1 MALKQAKKQVGL
13 KASVADNI
21 GIPKFPTTTI
31 AAEISKPISEAIDVF
46 RKKAEVDA
54 SANWQFQFNQQSR
67 DHYLQLKD
75 KFKFDPDGMR
85 NAVDNYSKTV
95 IASTPN
101 VYKNIAQ
108 NILAQKNLANM
119 SYATTNY
126 NNREDQKALD
136 GWNLTK
142 DQTMVDAGS
151 HLETINMNPN
161 LTGLDINSFIG
172 NDLLKTLNHNYGGA
186 ESTIVETNRY
196 SGSQLK
202 KDLDNDIIDLETLRV
217 FSIIKKLGDVD
228 GNKYFLN
235 YAAGKDNLPITP
247 DNVDNPIFQKYAKDI
262 TDPFKRSKIITKVKS
277 LYDDYNSKNINQL
290 KNAKIKYN
298 LDGQQASGGILDVHK
313 FANGA
318 NGNATNYVTNS
329 MPGIDKDFDRA
340 VEIVNK
346 NINVQELVSKAA
358 NYEVIDKF
366 EDNEQM
372 ELFKTALLRRYGI
385 DDKNITDIDNPD
397 LATVMELY
405 KNQNIEPTA
414 VLKKINKDYNVNFKT
429 PGMIEDFKENLSLF
443 NYIKSQDMFPYVTV
457 ENEHIY
463 NAANKMGLSAMESNE
478 IVAEKLN
485 QIVGNKGN
493 LEENYKKVSDNIDNN
508 LDVAINNM
516 KWTIEMQDIN
526 TDTWWLKKIFNK
538 KVNKFSHMFIPESTS
553 AWYKGLDM
561 TPQVQQVWLNNIKTQ
576 LAYINGNSDIDI
588 TTDEGKQ
595 QFYKASI
602 QALHSMNK
610 QGYSATRLNGTG
622 KVSMIKHGF
631 EKEIG
636 FTGQGFDSALMAQ
649 ANYLKENLSKEE
661 QIERFGFD
669 PVGPSGKEQTPVNIT
684 DVMKRVIDENYKNLI
699 IEPTGTFTGEGKDRK
714 PNYHAK
720 ILYDD
725 KLISLTQGDN
735 FFDPTGLRSNMLI
748 EKDLIEPVS
757 APETRNEIMQEIATK
772 KFDLFM
778 KKGLGRFIDGDS
790 GTEKWLQK
798 FFYGTT
804 KTMIEA
810 SDYRFYPDFPLINDV
825 PKEVKPFGFIFKALG
840 KDIDVES
847 YYNEAAE
854 INNEVNEIISMDA
867 QINKNRNFTDKQK
880 LLESR
885 FPPHKTSATEAALQK
900 TYMQHVYNS
909 YQDKSLPL
917 TFRTNN
923 YMAVMKTDQ
932 TWDGEMTD
940 ITTGNQAAIFAS
952 PVDSIRA
959 AMRVMINNS
968 TLIKNETTKRYGNNP
983 TAEQILKVY
992 AVDSEPYLNALE
1004 DKTNFTRD
1012 TAINFYDGNQMYQLI
1027 KFMIEHEMGSEAFNE
1042 YYPPQNQTLLDK
1054 MIFEGYTRGI
1064 NSYGGKLGK
1073 LN

>member
-1 MALKQAKKQVGL
+1 MALKQAKKQVNL

-21 GIPKFPTTTI
+21 GIPKFPDTNI
-31 AAEISKPISEAIDVF
+31 AAQIAKPISEAIDVF
-46 RKKAEVDA
+46 RKKAEADA
-54 SANWQFQFNQQSR
+54 SASWQFNFNQQSR

-85 NAVDNYSKTV
+85 NAIDNYSKTTL
-95 IASTPN
+95 ASTPGVFKN
-101 VYKNIAQ
+101 VAQ

-119 SYATTNY
+119 SYATTNF
-126 NNREDQKALD
+126 NAREDQKALD

-151 HLETINMNPN
+151 HLETINMNPD
-161 LTGLDINSFIG
+161 LSVLDINSFIG
-172 NDLLKTLNHNYGGA
+172 NDLQKTMNHNYGGA
-186 ESTIVETNRY
+186 ESVLVNTNRY

-202 KDLDNDIIDLETLRV
+202 KDLDNDIIDLEALRV
-217 FSIIKKLGDVD
+217 FNIIKKSGDVE

-235 YAAGKDNLPITP
+235 YAAGQDSFPVTP

-262 TDPFKRSKIITKVKS
+262 TDPFKRSQIITKVKS
-277 LYDDYNSKNINQL
+277 LYDDYNSKNINGL
-290 KNAKIKYN
+290 KSAKTKYN
-298 LDGQQASGGILDVHK
+298 LDRLQDSGSILDVNN

-318 NGNATNYVTNS
+318 NGNATNFVINS
-329 MPGIDKDFDRA
+329 MTGISDTDFPRA

-346 NINVQELVSKAA
+346 NINVQKLVSKALD
-358 NYEVIDKF
+358 YEVIDNF

-385 DDKNITDIDNPD
+385 NDKNITDIENED

-405 KNQNIEPTA
+405 KNQNMEPTA
-414 VLKKINKDYNVNFKT
+414 VLKKINKSYNVNFKT
-429 PGMIEDFKENLSLF
+429 PGMVEDFFENYALRNF
-443 NYIKSQDMFPYVTV
+443 IKSQDMFPYLTI

-463 NAANKMGLSAMESNE
+463 NAADKMGLSAMESPE
-478 IVAEKLN
+478 VISEKLN
-485 QIVGNKGN
+485 QIVSNQGT
-493 LEENYKKVSDNIDNN
+493 LEENYKKVSDSIDNN

-538 KVNKFSHMFIPESTS
+538 KQNKFSHMFIPESTS
-553 AWYKGLDM
+553 GWYKGLNM
-561 TPQVQQVWLNNIKTQ
+561 TPQVQQVWLDNIKTQ
-576 LAYINGNSDIDI
+576 LAYINGNSDIDLK
-588 TTDEGKQ
+588 TDEGKT

-622 KVSMIKHGF
+622 KISMIKHGF

-649 ANYLKENLSKEE
+649 ANYLKENLSPEE
-661 QIERFGFD
+661 QIERFGFN
-669 PVGPSGKEQTPVNIT
+669 PVGPSGKEQEPINIS

-720 ILYDD
+720 VLYDD

-735 FFDPTGLRSNMLI
+735 YFDPTGLRSNMFV
-748 EKDLIEPVS
+748 EDLPDSRSQV
-757 APETRNEIMQEIATK
+757 MQEIATK

-778 KKGLGRFIDGDS
+778 EKGLGRFIDGDS

-825 PKEVKPFGFIFKALG
+825 PAEVKPFGFIFKALG

-854 INNEVNEIISMDA
+854 INNEVNEIVSMDA
-867 QINKNRNFTDKQK
+867 QIQGNRNFNDKQK
-880 LLESR
+880 LIESR
-885 FPPHKTSATEAALQK
+885 FPPHKASFTEENLQK
-900 TYMQHVYNS
+900 SYMQHVYNN
-909 YQDKSLPL
+909 YQNKDLPL

-932 TWDGEMTD
+932 TWDGEMTN
-940 ITTGNQAAIFAS
+940 IKTGNQAAIFAS

-959 AMRVMINNS
+959 GVKVMINNS
-968 TLIKNETTKRYGNNP
+968 TLINNKTTKRYGNNP
-983 TAEQILKVY
+983 TIEEILTVY
-992 AVDSEPYLNALE
+992 AENSEPYLNALE
-1004 DKTNFTRD
+1004 EKTNFTRD
-1012 TAINFYDGNQMYQLI
+1012 TAINFFDGNQLNQLI
-1027 KFMIEHEMGSEAFNE
+1027 KFMIEHEMGSEAFYN
-1042 YYPPQNQTLLDK
+1042 YYPPENQLLLDK

>member
-1 MALKQAKKQVGL
+1 MALKQGKKQVGL

-21 GIPKFPTTTI
+21 GIPKFPDTNI
-31 AAEISKPISEAIDVF
+31 AAQIAKPISEAIDVF
-46 RKKAEVDA
+46 RKKAEADA
-54 SANWQFQFNQQSR
+54 SASWQFNFNQQSR

-85 NAVDNYSKTV
+85 NAIDNYSKTTL
-95 IASTPN
+95 ASTPGVFKN
-101 VYKNIAQ
+101 VAQ

-119 SYATTNY
+119 SYATTNF
-126 NNREDQKALD
+126 NAREDQKALD

-151 HLETINMNPN
+151 HLETINMNPD
-161 LTGLDINSFIG
+161 LSVLDINSFIG
-172 NDLLKTLNHNYGGA
+172 NDLQKTMNHNYGGA
-186 ESTIVETNRY
+186 ESVLVNTNRY

-202 KDLDNDIIDLETLRV
+202 KDLDNDIIDLEALRV
-217 FSIIKKLGDVD
+217 FSIIKKSGDVE

-235 YAAGKDNLPITP
+235 YAMGKDNFPVTP
-247 DNVDNPIFQKYAKDI
+247 DNVDNPIFQKYANDI
-262 TDPFKRSKIITKVKS
+262 TDPFKRSQIITKVKS
-277 LYDDYNSKNINQL
+277 LYDDYNSKNINGL
-290 KNAKIKYN
+290 KSAKTKYN
-298 LDGQQASGGILDVHK
+298 LDRSQDSGSILDVNN

-318 NGNATNYVTNS
+318 NGNATNFVINN
-329 MPGIDKDFDRA
+329 MPGISDTDFPRA
-340 VEIVNK
+340 VEIVSK
-346 NINVQELVSKAA
+346 NIKVQSLVNKALE
-358 NYEVIDKF
+358 YEVIDNF

-385 DDKNITDIDNPD
+385 NDKNITDIDNPD

-414 VLKKINKDYNVNFKT
+414 VLKKINKSYNVNFKT
-429 PGMIEDFKENLSLF
+429 PGMKEDFFENYALRNF
-443 NYIKSQDMFPYVTV
+443 IKSQDMFPYLTI

-463 NAANKMGLSAMESNE
+463 NAADKMGLSAMESDE
-478 IVAEKLN
+478 VVTEKLN
-485 QIVGNKGN
+485 QIVANQGT
-493 LEENYKKVSDNIDNN
+493 LEENYNKVSANIDNN

-538 KVNKFSHMFIPESTS
+538 KQNKFSHMFIPESTS
-553 AWYKGLDM
+553 AWYKGLNM
-561 TPQVQQVWLNNIKTQ
+561 TPQVQQVWLDNIKTQ
-576 LAYINGNSDIDI
+576 LAYINGNSDIDLK
-588 TTDEGKQ
+588 TDEGKT

-622 KVSMIKHGF
+622 KISMIKHGF

-649 ANYLKENLSKEE
+649 ANYLKENLSPEE
-661 QIERFGFD
+661 QIERFGFN
-669 PVGPSGKEQTPVNIT
+669 PVGPSGKEQEPINIS

-699 IEPTGTFTGEGKDRK
+699 IEPTGTFNKEGK

-720 ILYDD
+720 VIYDD

-735 FFDPTGLRSNMLI
+735 YFDPTGLRSNMLV
-748 EKDLIEPVS
+748 EDLPDSRSQVI
-757 APETRNEIMQEIATK
+757 QEIATK
-772 KFDLFM
+772 RFDLFM
-778 KKGLGRFIDGDS
+778 EKGLGRFIDGDS

-798 FFYGTT
+798 FFYAISKT
-804 KTMIEA
+804 KVEA
-810 SDYRFYPDFPLINDV
+810 SDYRFYPDFPLIDDV
-825 PKEVKPFGFIFKALG
+825 PAEVKPFGFIFKALG
-840 KDIDVES
+840 QDIDVES

-854 INNEVNEIISMDA
+854 INNEVNEIISYDT
-867 QINKNRNFTDKQK
+867 QIQGNRNFNDKQK
-880 LLESR
+880 LIESR
-885 FPPHKTSATEAALQK
+885 FPPHKASFTEENLQK
-900 TYMQHVYNS
+900 SYMQHVYNN
-909 YQDKSLPL
+909 YQNKDLPL

-932 TWDGEMTD
+932 TWDGEMTN
-940 ITTGNQAAIFAS
+940 IKTGNQAAIFAS

-959 AMRVMINNS
+959 GVKVMINNS
-968 TLIKNETTKRYGNNP
+968 TLINNKTTKRYGNNP
-983 TAEQILKVY
+983 TIEEILTVY
-992 AVDSEPYLNALE
+992 AEKSEPYLNALE
-1004 DKTNFTRD
+1004 EKTNFTRD
-1012 TAINFYDGNQMYQLI
+1012 TAINFFDGNQMNQLI
-1027 KFMIEHEMGSEAFNE
+1027 KFMIEHEMGSEAFYN
-1042 YYPPQNQTLLDK
+1042 YYPPENQLLLDK

>member
-31 AAEISKPISEAIDVF
+31 AAQISKPISEAIDVF

-95 IASTPN
+95 IGSTPS

-126 NNREDQKALD
+126 NAREDQKALD

-142 DQTMVDAGS
+142 DQTMIDAGS
-151 HLETINMNPN
+151 HLETISMNPE
-161 LTGLDINSFIG
+161 LTSLDVNNFIG
-172 NDLLKTLNHNYGGA
+172 DDLLKTLNHNYGGA
-186 ESTIVETNRY
+186 ETTIVETNRY

-217 FSIIKKLGDVD
+217 FNIIKKLGDVD
-228 GNKYFLN
+228 GNKYFLD
-235 YAAGKDNLPITP
+235 YAAGKDNLPVTP
-247 DNVDNPIFQKYAKDI
+247 LGFSADNPIYQKYAKDI

-277 LYDDYNSKNINQL
+277 LYDDYNSKNINGL

-298 LDGQQASGGILDVHK
+298 LDGQQASGGILDVNN

-318 NGNATNYVTNS
+318 NGNATNYVTNN

-346 NINVQELVSKAA
+346 NINVQELVNKALD
-358 NYEVIDKF
+358 YEIIDNF
-366 EDNEQM
+366 ENNEEM

-385 DDKNITDIDNPD
+385 DDKNITDINNPD
-397 LATVMELY
+397 LATVMEIY
-405 KNQNIEPTA
+405 KNQNLEPTA
-414 VLKKINKDYNVNFKT
+414 VLKKINKSYNVNFST
-429 PGMIEDFKENLSLF
+429 PGMKEDFFENYALRNF
-443 NYIKSQDMFPYVTV
+443 IKSQDMFPYLTI

-463 NAANKMGLSAMESNE
+463 NAADKMGLSAMESPE
-478 IVAEKLN
+478 VIAEKLN
-485 QIVGNKGN
+485 KIVANQGS
-493 LEENYKKVSDNIDNN
+493 LEENYNKVSSNIDNN

-538 KVNKFSHMFIPESTS
+538 KQNKFSHMFIPESTS

-561 TPQVQQVWLNNIKTQ
+561 TPKVQKDWLDNIKTQ

-588 TTDEGKQ
+588 TTDEGKE

-649 ANYLKENLSKEE
+649 ANYLKENLSIEE

-669 PVGPSGKEQTPVNIT
+669 PVGPSGKEQKPINIS

-699 IEPTGTFTGEGKDRK
+699 IEPTGTFNKEGK

-720 ILYDD
+720 VIYDD

-735 FFDPTGLRSNMLI
+735 YFDPTGLRSNMFG
-748 EKDLIEPVS
+748 KDLPDSRSQI
-757 APETRNEIMQEIATK
+757 IQEIATK
-772 KFDLFM
+772 RFDLFM
-778 KKGLGRFIDGDS
+778 EKGLGRFIDGDS

-798 FFYGTT
+798 FFYAISKT
-804 KTMIEA
+804 KVEA
-810 SDYRFYPDFPLINDV
+810 SDYRFYPDFPLIDDI
-825 PKEVKPFGFIFKALG
+825 PAEVKPFGFIFKALG
-840 KDIDVES
+840 QDIDVEK

-854 INNEVNEIISMDA
+854 INNEINKIVSYDE

-900 TYMQHVYNS
+900 TFMQHAYNN
-909 YQDKSLPL
+909 YKDTTLPL

-932 TWDGEMTD
+932 TWDGEIKD
-940 ITTGNQAAIFAS
+940 ITTDNQAAIFAS

-1012 TAINFYDGNQMYQLI
+1012 TAINFFDGNQMYQLI
-1027 KFMIEHEMGSEAFNE
+1027 KFMIEHEMGSEAFNK

>member
-1 MALKQAKKQVGL
+1 MALKQAKKQVNL
-13 KASVADNI
+13 KSSVADNI
-21 GIPKFPTTTI
+21 GIPKFPSTTI
-31 AAEISKPISEAIDVF
+31 AAQISKPISEAVDVF
-46 RKKAEVDA
+46 RKKAEADA
-54 SANWQFQFNQQSR
+54 SATWQFNFNQQSR

-85 NAVDNYSKTV
+85 NAIDNYSKTTL
-95 IASTPN
+95 ANTPGVFKN
-101 VYKNIAQ
+101 VAQ
-108 NILAQKNLANM
+108 NVLAQKNLANM
-119 SYATTNY
+119 SYATTNF
-126 NNREDQKALD
+126 NAREDQKALD

-151 HLETINMNPN
+151 HLETINMNPD
-161 LTGLDINSFIG
+161 LSVLDINSFIG
-172 NDLLKTLNHNYGGA
+172 NDLQKTMNHNYGGA
-186 ESTIVETNRY
+186 ETTLVNTNRY
-196 SGSQLK
+196 SGSNLK
-202 KDLDNDIIDLETLRV
+202 KDLDNDIIDLEALRV
-217 FSIIKKLGDVD
+217 FSIIKKSGDVE

-235 YAAGKDNLPITP
+235 YAMGKDNFPVTP
-247 DNVDNPIFQKYAKDI
+247 DNVDNPIFQKYANDI
-262 TDPFKRSKIITKVKS
+262 TDPFKRSQIITKVKS
-277 LYDDYNSKNINQL
+277 LYDDYNSKNINGL
-290 KNAKIKYN
+290 KSAKTKYN
-298 LDGQQASGGILDVHK
+298 LDRSQDSGSILDVNN

-318 NGNATNYVTNS
+318 NGNATNFVINA
-329 MPGIDKDFDRA
+329 MPGISDTDFPRA
-340 VEIVNK
+340 VEIVSK
-346 NINVQELVSKAA
+346 NIKVQSLVSKALE
-358 NYEVIDKF
+358 YEVIDNF

-372 ELFKTALLRRYGI
+372 ELFKTALFRRYGI
-385 DDKNITDIDNPD
+385 NDENITDIENED
-397 LATVMELY
+397 LGTAMEIL
-405 KNQNIEPTA
+405 KNQNMEPTA

-429 PGMIEDFKENLSLF
+429 PGMIQDFKENLSLF
-443 NYIKSQDMFPYVTV
+443 NYIKSKDMFPYITI

-463 NAANKMGLSAMESNE
+463 NAANKMGLMAKESDE
-478 IVAEKLN
+478 VIAEKLN
-485 QIVGNKGN
+485 NLMTNKGS
-493 LEENYKKVSDNIDNN
+493 LKENYEKISSSIDNN
-508 LDVAINNM
+508 LDVAVNNM

-538 KVNKFSHMFIPESTS
+538 KQNKFSHMFIPESTS

-561 TPQVQQVWLNNIKTQ
+561 TPNVQQVWLDNIKTE
-576 LAYINGNSDIDI
+576 LAYINGSSDIDLK
-588 TTDEGKQ
+588 TDEGKE

-649 ANYLKENLSKEE
+649 ANYLKENLSPEE

-669 PVGPSGKEQTPVNIT
+669 PVGPSGKEQAPINIS

-699 IEPTGTFTGEGKDRK
+699 IEPTGTFNEKGK

-720 ILYDD
+720 VLYDD

-735 FFDPTGLRSNMLI
+735 YFDPTGLRSNMFV
-748 EKDLIEPVS
+748 EDLPDSRSQV
-757 APETRNEIMQEIATK
+757 MQEIATK

-778 KKGLGRFIDGDS
+778 EKGLGRFIDGDS

-810 SDYRFYPDFPLINDV
+810 SDYRFYPDYPLIDDV
-825 PKEVKPFGFIFKALG
+825 PAEVKPFGFIFKALG

-854 INNEVNEIISMDA
+854 INNEVNEIVSMDA
-867 QINKNRNFTDKQK
+867 QIQGNRNFNNKEKIID
-880 LLESR
+880 SR
-885 FPPHKTSATEAALQK
+885 FPPHKASFTEENVQK
-900 TYMQHVYNS
+900 SYMQHVYNN
-909 YQDKSLPL
+909 YQNKDLPL

-932 TWDGEMTD
+932 TWDGEMTN

-959 AMRVMINNS
+959 GIRVMINNS
-968 TLIKNETTKRYGNNP
+968 TLINNKTTKRYGNNP
-983 TAEQILKVY
+983 TVEEILTVY
-992 AVDSEPYLNALE
+992 AENSTNYLNALE
-1004 DKTNFTRD
+1004 EKTNFTRD
-1012 TAINFYDGNQMYQLI
+1012 TAINFFDGNQMNQLV
-1027 KFMIEHEMGSEAFNE
+1027 KFMIEHEMGSEAFYN
-1042 YYPPQNQTLLDK
+1042 YYPPQNQLLLDK

>member
-21 GIPKFPTTTI
+21 GIPKFPDTNI
-31 AAEISKPISEAIDVF
+31 AAQIAKPISEAIDVF
-46 RKKAEVDA
+46 RKKAEADA
-54 SANWQFQFNQQSR
+54 SASWQFNFNQQSR

-85 NAVDNYSKTV
+85 NAIDNYSKTTL
-95 IASTPN
+95 ASTPGVFKN
-101 VYKNIAQ
+101 VAQ

-119 SYATTNY
+119 SYATTNF
-126 NNREDQKALD
+126 NAREDQKALD

-151 HLETINMNPN
+151 HLETINMNPD
-161 LTGLDINSFIG
+161 LSVLDINSFIG
-172 NDLLKTLNHNYGGA
+172 NDLQKTMNHNYGGA
-186 ESTIVETNRY
+186 ETTLVNTNRY
-196 SGSQLK
+196 SGSNLK
-202 KDLDNDIIDLETLRV
+202 KDLDNDIIDLEALRV
-217 FSIIKKLGDVD
+217 FSIIKKSGDVE

-235 YAAGKDNLPITP
+235 YAMGKDNFPVTP
-247 DNVDNPIFQKYAKDI
+247 DNVDNPIFQKYANDI
-262 TDPFKRSKIITKVKS
+262 TDPFKRSQIITKVKS
-277 LYDDYNSKNINQL
+277 LYDDYNSKNINGL
-290 KNAKIKYN
+290 KSAKTKYN
-298 LDGQQASGGILDVHK
+298 LDRSQDSGSILDVNN

-318 NGNATNYVTNS
+318 NGNATNFVINN
-329 MPGIDKDFDRA
+329 MPGISDTDFPRA
-340 VEIVNK
+340 VEIVSK
-346 NINVQELVSKAA
+346 NIKVQSLVNKALE
-358 NYEVIDKF
+358 YEVIDNF

-385 DDKNITDIDNPD
+385 NDKNITDIDNPD

-414 VLKKINKDYNVNFKT
+414 VLKKINKSYNVNFKT
-429 PGMIEDFKENLSLF
+429 PGMKEDFFENYALRNF
-443 NYIKSQDMFPYVTV
+443 IKSQDMFPYLTI

-463 NAANKMGLSAMESNE
+463 NAADKMGLSAMESDE
-478 IVAEKLN
+478 VVTEKLN
-485 QIVGNKGN
+485 QIVANQGT
-493 LEENYKKVSDNIDNN
+493 LEENYNKVSSNIDNN
-508 LDVAINNM
+508 LNVAINNM

-538 KVNKFSHMFIPESTS
+538 KQNKFSHMFIPESTS
-553 AWYKGLDM
+553 AWYKGLNM
-561 TPQVQQVWLNNIKTQ
+561 TPQVQQVWLDNIKTQ
-576 LAYINGNSDIDI
+576 LAYINGNSDIDLK
-588 TTDEGKQ
+588 TDEGKT

-622 KVSMIKHGF
+622 KISMIKHGF

-649 ANYLKENLSKEE
+649 ANYLKENLSPEE
-661 QIERFGFD
+661 QIERFGFN
-669 PVGPSGKEQTPVNIT
+669 PVGPSGKEQEPINIS

-699 IEPTGTFTGEGKDRK
+699 IEPTGTFNKEGK

-720 ILYDD
+720 VIYDD

-735 FFDPTGLRSNMLI
+735 YFDPTGLRSNMLV
-748 EKDLIEPVS
+748 EDLPDSRSQVI
-757 APETRNEIMQEIATK
+757 QEIATK
-772 KFDLFM
+772 RFDLFM
-778 KKGLGRFIDGDS
+778 EKGLGRFIDGDS

-798 FFYGTT
+798 FFYAISKT
-804 KTMIEA
+804 KVEA
-810 SDYRFYPDFPLINDV
+810 SDYRFYPDFPLIDDV
-825 PKEVKPFGFIFKALG
+825 PAEVKPFGFIFKALG
-840 KDIDVES
+840 QDIDVES

-854 INNEVNEIISMDA
+854 INNEVNEIISYDT
-867 QINKNRNFTDKQK
+867 QIQGNRNFNDKQK
-880 LLESR
+880 LIESR
-885 FPPHKTSATEAALQK
+885 FPPHKASFTEENLQK
-900 TYMQHVYNS
+900 SYMQHVYNN
-909 YQDKSLPL
+909 YQNKDLPL

-932 TWDGEMTD
+932 TWDGEMTN
-940 ITTGNQAAIFAS
+940 IKTGNQAAIFAS

-959 AMRVMINNS
+959 GVKVMINNS
-968 TLIKNETTKRYGNNP
+968 TLINNKTTKRYGNNP
-983 TAEQILKVY
+983 TAEEILTVY
-992 AVDSEPYLNALE
+992 AENSEPYLNALE
-1004 DKTNFTRD
+1004 EKTNFTRD
-1012 TAINFYDGNQMYQLI
+1012 TAINFFDGNQMNQLI
-1027 KFMIEHEMGSEAFNE
+1027 KFMIEHEMGSEAFYN
-1042 YYPPQNQTLLDK
+1042 YYPPENQLLLDK

>member
-31 AAEISKPISEAIDVF
+31 AAQISKPISEAIDVF
-46 RKKAEVDA
+46 RKKAEADA
-54 SANWQFQFNQQSR
+54 SATWQFNFNQQSR

-85 NAVDNYSKTV
+85 NAVDNYSKTT
-95 IASTPN
+95 IANTPGVFKN
-101 VYKNIAQ
+101 VAQ

-126 NNREDQKALD
+126 NAREDQKALD

-142 DQTMVDAGS
+142 DQTMIDAGS
-151 HLETINMNPN
+151 HLETISMSPD
-161 LTGLDINSFIG
+161 LTALDVNSFIG
-172 NDLLKTLNHNYGGA
+172 NDLQKTLNHNYGGA
-186 ESTIVETNRY
+186 ENALVATNRY

-217 FSIIKKLGDVD
+217 FNIIKKLGDVD
-228 GNKYFLN
+228 GNKYFLD
-235 YAAGKDNLPITP
+235 YAAGKDSLPVTP

-262 TDPFKRSKIITKVKS
+262 TDPFKRSQIITKVKS
-277 LYDDYNSKNINQL
+277 LYDDYNSKNINEL

-366 EDNEQM
+366 ENNEQM

-385 DDKNITDIDNPD
+385 DDKNITDIDNPN

-405 KNQNIEPTA
+405 KNQNMEPTA

-493 LEENYKKVSDNIDNN
+493 LEENYKKVSDNINNN
-508 LDVAINNM
+508 LNVAINNM

-538 KVNKFSHMFIPESTS
+538 KVNKFSHMFTPESTS

-610 QGYSATRLNGTG
+610 QGYSDTRLNGTG

-636 FTGQGFDSALMAQ
+636 CTCQGFYYALMAQ
-649 ANYLKENLSKEE
+649 ANYLKENVSKEE

-669 PVGPSGKEQTPVNIT
+669 PVGPSRKEQEPVNIT
-684 DVMKRVIDENYKNLI
+684 DVMKRLIDENYKNLI

-725 KLISLTQGDN
+725 KLIS
-735 FFDPTGLRSNMLI
+735 
-748 EKDLIEPVS
+748 
-757 APETRNEIMQEIATK
+757 
-772 KFDLFM
+772 
-778 KKGLGRFIDGDS
+778 
-790 GTEKWLQK
+790 
-798 FFYGTT
+798 
-804 KTMIEA
+804 
-810 SDYRFYPDFPLINDV
+810 
-825 PKEVKPFGFIFKALG
+825 
-840 KDIDVES
+840 
-847 YYNEAAE
+847 
-854 INNEVNEIISMDA
+854 
-867 QINKNRNFTDKQK
+867 
-880 LLESR
+880 
-885 FPPHKTSATEAALQK
+885 
-900 TYMQHVYNS
+900 
-909 YQDKSLPL
+909 
-917 TFRTNN
+917 
-923 YMAVMKTDQ
+923 
-932 TWDGEMTD
+932 
-940 ITTGNQAAIFAS
+940 
-952 PVDSIRA
+952 
-959 AMRVMINNS
+959 
-968 TLIKNETTKRYGNNP
+968 
-983 TAEQILKVY
+983 
-992 AVDSEPYLNALE
+992 
-1004 DKTNFTRD
+1004 
-1012 TAINFYDGNQMYQLI
+1012 
-1027 KFMIEHEMGSEAFNE
+1027 
-1042 YYPPQNQTLLDK
+1042 
-1054 MIFEGYTRGI
+1054 
-1064 NSYGGKLGK
+1064 
-1073 LN
+1073 

>member
-1 MALKQAKKQVGL
+1 MALKQAKKQVNL
-13 KASVADNI
+13 KSSVADNI

-31 AAEISKPISEAIDVF
+31 AAQISKPISEAIDVF
-46 RKKAEVDA
+46 RKKAEADA
-54 SANWQFQFNQQSR
+54 SATWQFNFNQQSR

-85 NAVDNYSKTV
+85 NAIDNYSKTTL
-95 IASTPN
+95 ANTPGVFKN
-101 VYKNIAQ
+101 VAQ
-108 NILAQKNLANM
+108 NVLAQKNLANM
-119 SYATTNY
+119 SYATTNF
-126 NNREDQKALD
+126 NAREDQKALD

-142 DQTMVDAGS
+142 NQTMVDAGS
-151 HLETINMNPN
+151 HLETINMNPD
-161 LTGLDINSFIG
+161 LSVLDINSFIG
-172 NDLLKTLNHNYGGA
+172 NDLQKIMNHNYGGA
-186 ESTIVETNRY
+186 ETTLVNTNRY
-196 SGSQLK
+196 SGSNLK
-202 KDLDNDIIDLETLRV
+202 KDLDNDIIDLEALRV
-217 FSIIKKLGDVD
+217 FSIIKKSGDVE

-235 YAAGKDNLPITP
+235 YAMGKDNFPVTP

-262 TDPFKRSKIITKVKS
+262 TDPFKRSQIITKVKS
-277 LYDDYNSKNINQL
+277 LYDDYNSKNINGL
-290 KNAKIKYN
+290 KSAKTKYN
-298 LDGQQASGGILDVHK
+298 IDRLQDAGSILDVNI

-318 NGNATNYVTNS
+318 NGNATNYVINN
-329 MPGIDKDFDRA
+329 MPGISDTDFPRA

-346 NINVQELVSKAA
+346 NINVQKLVSKALD
-358 NYEVIDKF
+358 YEVIDNF
-366 EDNEQM
+366 ENNEQM

-385 DDKNITDIDNPD
+385 NDKNITDIENED

-414 VLKKINKDYNVNFKT
+414 VLKKINKSYNVNFKT
-429 PGMIEDFKENLSLF
+429 PGMKEDFFENYALRNF
-443 NYIKSQDMFPYVTV
+443 IKSQDMFPYLTI

-463 NAANKMGLSAMESNE
+463 NAADKMGLSAMESPE
-478 IVAEKLN
+478 VIAEKLN
-485 QIVGNKGN
+485 QIVSNQGT
-493 LEENYKKVSDNIDNN
+493 LEENYNKVSSNIDNN
-508 LDVAINNM
+508 LDVAVNNM

-538 KVNKFSHMFIPESTS
+538 KQNKFSHMFTPESTS

-588 TTDEGKQ
+588 TTDEGKE

-669 PVGPSGKEQTPVNIT
+669 PVGPSGKEQEPVNIT
-684 DVMKRVIDENYKNLI
+684 DVMKRLIDENYKNLI
-699 IEPTGTFTGEGKDRK
+699 IEPTGTFNKEGK

-720 ILYDD
+720 VIYDD

-735 FFDPTGLRSNMLI
+735 YFDPTGLRSNMLV
-748 EKDLIEPVS
+748 EDLPDSRSQVI
-757 APETRNEIMQEIATK
+757 QEIATK
-772 KFDLFM
+772 RFDLFM
-778 KKGLGRFIDGDS
+778 EKGLGRFIDGDS

-798 FFYGTT
+798 FFYGISKT
-804 KTMIEA
+804 KVEA
-810 SDYRFYPDFPLINDV
+810 SDYRFYPDFPLIDDV
-825 PKEVKPFGFIFKALG
+825 PAEVKPFGFIFKALG
-840 KDIDVES
+840 QDIDVES
-847 YYNEAAE
+847 YYNEAVE
-854 INNEVNEIISMDA
+854 INNEVNEIVSYDT
-867 QINKNRNFTDKQK
+867 QIQGNRNFNNKQK
-880 LLESR
+880 LIESR
-885 FPPHKTSATEAALQK
+885 FPPHKASFTEENVQK
-900 TYMQHVYNS
+900 SYMQHVYNN
-909 YQDKSLPL
+909 YQDTSLPL

-932 TWDGEMTD
+932 TWDGEMKD

-959 AMRVMINNS
+959 GIRVMINNS
-968 TLIKNETTKRYGNNP
+968 TLINNKTTKRYGNNP
-983 TAEQILKVY
+983 TAGEILKVY
-992 AVDSEPYLNALE
+992 ALDSEPYLNALE

-1012 TAINFYDGNQMYQLI
+1012 TAINFFDGNQMNQLI
-1027 KFMIEHEMGSEAFNE
+1027 KFMIEHEMGSEAFYK
-1042 YYPPQNQTLLDK
+1042 YYPPTNQLLLDK

>member
-1 MALKQAKKQVGL
+1 MALKQAKKQVNL
-13 KASVADNI
+13 KSSVADNI
-21 GIPKFPTTTI
+21 GIPKFPSTTI
-31 AAEISKPISEAIDVF
+31 AAQISKPISEAVDVF
-46 RKKAEVDA
+46 RKKAEADA
-54 SANWQFQFNQQSR
+54 SATWQFNFNQQSR

-85 NAVDNYSKTV
+85 NAIDNYSKTTL
-95 IASTPN
+95 ANTPGVFKN
-101 VYKNIAQ
+101 VAQ
-108 NILAQKNLANM
+108 NVLAQKNLANM
-119 SYATTNY
+119 SYATTNF
-126 NNREDQKALD
+126 NAREDQKALD

-151 HLETINMNPN
+151 HLETINMNPD
-161 LTGLDINSFIG
+161 LSVLDINSFIG
-172 NDLLKTLNHNYGGA
+172 NDLQKTMNHNYGGA
-186 ESTIVETNRY
+186 ETTLVNTNRY
-196 SGSQLK
+196 SGSNLK
-202 KDLDNDIIDLETLRV
+202 KDLDNDIIDLEALRV
-217 FSIIKKLGDVD
+217 FSIIKKSGDVE

-235 YAAGKDNLPITP
+235 YAMGKDNFPVTP
-247 DNVDNPIFQKYAKDI
+247 DNVDNPIFQKYANDI
-262 TDPFKRSKIITKVKS
+262 TDPFKRSQIITKVKS
-277 LYDDYNSKNINQL
+277 LYDDYNSKNINGL
-290 KNAKIKYN
+290 KSAKTKYN
-298 LDGQQASGGILDVHK
+298 LDRSQDSGSILDVNN

-318 NGNATNYVTNS
+318 NGNATNFVINA
-329 MPGIDKDFDRA
+329 MPGISDTDFPRA
-340 VEIVNK
+340 VEIVSK
-346 NINVQELVSKAA
+346 NIKVQSLVSKALE
-358 NYEVIDKF
+358 YEVIDNF

-372 ELFKTALLRRYGI
+372 ELFKTALFRRYGI
-385 DDKNITDIDNPD
+385 NDENITDIENED
-397 LATVMELY
+397 LGTAMEIL
-405 KNQNIEPTA
+405 KNQNMEPTA

-429 PGMIEDFKENLSLF
+429 PGMIKDFKENLSLF
-443 NYIKSQDMFPYVTV
+443 NYIKSKDMFPYITI

-463 NAANKMGLSAMESNE
+463 NAANKMGLMGKESDE
-478 IVAEKLN
+478 VIAEKLN
-485 QIVGNKGN
+485 NLMTNKGS
-493 LEENYKKVSDNIDNN
+493 LKENYEKISSSIDNN
-508 LDVAINNM
+508 LDVAVNNM

-538 KVNKFSHMFIPESTS
+538 KQNKFSHMFIPESTS

-561 TPQVQQVWLNNIKTQ
+561 TPNVQQVWLDNIKTE
-576 LAYINGNSDIDI
+576 LAYINGSSDIDVK
-588 TTDEGKQ
+588 TDEGKT

-622 KVSMIKHGF
+622 KISMIKHGF

-669 PVGPSGKEQTPVNIT
+669 PVGPSGKEQAPVNIT
-684 DVMKRVIDENYKNLI
+684 DVMKRLIDENYKNLI
-699 IEPTGTFTGEGKDRK
+699 IEPTGTFNEKGK

-720 ILYDD
+720 VLYDD

-735 FFDPTGLRSNMLI
+735 YFDPTGLRSNMFV
-748 EKDLIEPVS
+748 EDLPDSRSQV
-757 APETRNEIMQEIATK
+757 MQEIATK

-778 KKGLGRFIDGDS
+778 EKGLGRFIDGDS

-810 SDYRFYPDFPLINDV
+810 SDYRFYPDFPLIDDV
-825 PKEVKPFGFIFKALG
+825 PAEVKPFGFIFKALG

-854 INNEVNEIISMDA
+854 INNEVNEIVSMDA
-867 QINKNRNFTDKQK
+867 QIQGNRNFNDKQK
-880 LLESR
+880 LIESR
-885 FPPHKTSATEAALQK
+885 FPPHKASFTEENVQK
-900 TYMQHVYNS
+900 SYMQHVYNN
-909 YQDKSLPL
+909 YQNKDLPL

-932 TWDGEMTD
+932 TWDGEMTN

-959 AMRVMINNS
+959 GIRVMINNS
-968 TLIKNETTKRYGNNP
+968 TLINNKTTKRYGNNP
-983 TAEQILKVY
+983 TVEEILTVY
-992 AVDSEPYLNALE
+992 AQDSTNYLNALE
-1004 DKTNFTRD
+1004 DKTNFTRN
-1012 TAINFYDGNQMYQLI
+1012 TAINFFDGNQMNQLV
-1027 KFMIEHEMGSEAFNE
+1027 KFMIEHEMGSEAFYN
-1042 YYPPQNQTLLDK
+1042 YYPPQNQLLLDK

>member
-31 AAEISKPISEAIDVF
+31 AAQISKPISEAIDVF

-186 ESTIVETNRY
+186 ESTIVETDRY

-202 KDLDNDIIDLETLRV
+202 KDLDTDIIDLETLRV

-277 LYDDYNSKNINQL
+277 LYEDYNSKNINGL
-290 KNAKIKYN
+290 KKAKIKYN
-298 LDGQQASGGILDVHK
+298 VDKLQDSGAILDVNI

-318 NGNATNYVTNS
+318 NGNATNYVTNN
-329 MPGIDKDFDRA
+329 MPGISDTDFNRA

-346 NINVQELVSKAA
+346 NINVQELVNKALD
-358 NYEVIDKF
+358 NEVIDNF
-366 EDNEQM
+366 QNNEQM

-405 KNQNIEPTA
+405 KNQNLEPTA
-414 VLKKINKDYNVNFKT
+414 VLKKINKSYNVNFST
-429 PGMIEDFKENLSLF
+429 PGMKEDFFENYALRNF
-443 NYIKSQDMFPYVTV
+443 IKSQDMFPYLTI

-463 NAANKMGLSAMESNE
+463 NAADKMGLSAMESPE
-478 IVAEKLN
+478 VIAEKLN
-485 QIVGNKGN
+485 NIVANQGT
-493 LEENYKKVSDNIDNN
+493 LEENYNKVSNNIDNN

-588 TTDEGKQ
+588 TTDEGKE

-636 FTGQGFDSALMAQ
+636 FTGQGFNSALMAQ

-699 IEPTGTFTGEGKDRK
+699 IEPTGTFNNEGK

-720 ILYDD
+720 VLHDD

-735 FFDPTGLRSNMLI
+735 FFDPTGLRSNMFG
-748 EKDLIEPVS
+748 EDLPDSRSQI
-757 APETRNEIMQEIATK
+757 IQEIASK
-772 KFDLFM
+772 RFDLFM
-778 KKGLGRFIDGDS
+778 QKGLGRFIDGDS

-798 FFYGTT
+798 FFYGISKT
-804 KTMIEA
+804 KVEA
-810 SDYRFYPDFPLINDV
+810 SDYRFYPDFPLIDDV
-825 PKEVKPFGFIFKALG
+825 PAEVKPFGFIFKALG
-840 KDIDVES
+840 QDIDVEQ

-854 INNEVNEIISMDA
+854 INNEINEVVSYDE

-885 FPPHKTSATEAALQK
+885 FPPHKTSATETALQK
-900 TYMQHVYNS
+900 SFMQHAYNN
-909 YQDKSLPL
+909 YKDTTLPL

-932 TWDGEMTD
+932 TWDGEIKD

-983 TAEQILKVY
+983 TAEEILKVY
-992 AVDSEPYLNALE
+992 ALDSEPYLNALE

-1012 TAINFYDGNQMYQLI
+1012 TAINFFDGNQMYKLI
-1027 KFMIEHEMGSEAFNE
+1027 KFMIEHEMGSEAFYK
-1042 YYPPQNQTLLDK
+1042 YYPPENQTLLDK

>member
-1 MALKQAKKQVGL
+1 MALKQAKKQVNL

-31 AAEISKPISEAIDVF
+31 AAQISKPISEAIDVF
-46 RKKAEVDA
+46 RKKAEADA
-54 SANWQFQFNQQSR
+54 SASWQFNFNQQSR

-85 NAVDNYSKTV
+85 NAVDNYSKTT
-95 IASTPN
+95 IANTPGVFKN
-101 VYKNIAQ
+101 VAQ

-126 NNREDQKALD
+126 NAREDQKALD

-142 DQTMVDAGS
+142 DQTMIDAGS
-151 HLETINMNPN
+151 HLETINMSPD
-161 LTGLDINSFIG
+161 LTALDINSFIG
-172 NDLLKTLNHNYGGA
+172 NDLQKTMNHNYGGA
-186 ESTIVETNRY
+186 ESVLVNTNRY

-217 FSIIKKLGDVD
+217 FNIIKKLGDVD
-228 GNKYFLN
+228 GNKYFLD
-235 YAAGKDNLPITP
+235 YAAGKDSLPVTP

-262 TDPFKRSKIITKVKS
+262 TDPFKRSEIITKVKS
-277 LYDDYNSKNINQL
+277 LYDDYNSKNINGL
-290 KNAKIKYN
+290 KSAKTKYN
-298 LDGQQASGGILDVHK
+298 IDRLQDAGSILDVNN

-318 NGNATNYVTNS
+318 NANATNFVINS
-329 MPGIDKDFDRA
+329 MPGISDTDFPRA

-346 NINVQELVSKAA
+346 NINVQKLVSKALE
-358 NYEVIDKF
+358 YEVIDNF

-372 ELFKTALLRRYGI
+372 ELFKTALFRRYGI
-385 DDKNITDIDNPD
+385 NDENITDIENPD
-397 LATVMELY
+397 LATAMEIL
-405 KNQNIEPTA
+405 KNQNMEPTA

-429 PGMIEDFKENLSLF
+429 PGMINDFKENLSLF
-443 NYIKSQDMFPYVTV
+443 NYIKAKDMFPYITI

-463 NAANKMGLSAMESNE
+463 NAANKMGLMGKESDE
-478 IVAEKLN
+478 VIAEKLN
-485 QIVGNKGN
+485 NLMSNKGS
-493 LEENYKKVSDNIDNN
+493 LEENYKKVSDSIDNN
-508 LDVAINNM
+508 IDVAINNM

-538 KVNKFSHMFIPESTS
+538 KQNKFSHMFTPESTS
-553 AWYKGLDM
+553 LWYKGLDM
-561 TPQVQQVWLNNIKTQ
+561 TPQVQQVWLDNIKTE
-576 LAYINGNSDIDI
+576 LAYINGASDIDLK
-588 TTDEGKQ
+588 TDEGKT

-669 PVGPSGKEQTPVNIT
+669 PVGPSGKEQAPINIS

-699 IEPTGTFTGEGKDRK
+699 IEPTGTFNKEGK

-720 ILYDD
+720 VLYDD

-735 FFDPTGLRSNMLI
+735 YFDPTGLRSNMLV
-748 EKDLIEPVS
+748 EDLPDSRSQVI
-757 APETRNEIMQEIATK
+757 QEIATK

-778 KKGLGRFIDGDS
+778 EKGLGRFIDGDS

-810 SDYRFYPDFPLINDV
+810 SDYRFYPDYPLIDDV
-825 PKEVKPFGFIFKALG
+825 PKEVKPFGFIFKVLG

-854 INNEVNEIISMDA
+854 INNEVNEIVSMDA
-867 QINKNRNFTDKQK
+867 QIQGNRNFNDKQK
-880 LLESR
+880 LIESR
-885 FPPHKTSATEAALQK
+885 FPPHKTSFTEENVQK
-900 TYMQHVYNS
+900 SYMQHVYNN

-932 TWDGEMTD
+932 AWDGEMKD

-959 AMRVMINNS
+959 GIRVMINNS
-968 TLIKNETTKRYGNNP
+968 TLINNKTTKRYGNNP
-983 TAEQILKVY
+983 TIEEILNVY
-992 AVDSEPYLNALE
+992 AVDSTNYLNALE
-1004 DKTNFTRD
+1004 EKTNFTRD
-1012 TAINFYDGNQMYQLI
+1012 TAINFFDGNQMNKLI
-1027 KFMIEHEMGSEAFNE
+1027 KFMIEHEMGSEAFYN
-1042 YYPPQNQTLLDK
+1042 YYPPQNQLFLDK

>member
-1 MALKQAKKQVGL
+1 MALKQAKKQVNL

-31 AAEISKPISEAIDVF
+31 AAQISKPISEAIDVF
-46 RKKAEVDA
+46 RKKAEADA
-54 SANWQFQFNQQSR
+54 SATWQFNFNQQSR

-85 NAVDNYSKTV
+85 NAIDNYSKTTL
-95 IASTPN
+95 ANTPGVFKN
-101 VYKNIAQ
+101 VAQ
-108 NILAQKNLANM
+108 NVLAQKNLANM
-119 SYATTNY
+119 SYATTNF
-126 NNREDQKALD
+126 NAREDQKALD

-142 DQTMVDAGS
+142 DQTMIDAGS
-151 HLETINMNPN
+151 HLETINMNPD
-161 LTGLDINSFIG
+161 LSVLDINSFIG
-172 NDLLKTLNHNYGGA
+172 NDLQKTMNHNYGGA
-186 ESTIVETNRY
+186 ETTLVNTNRY
-196 SGSQLK
+196 SGSNLK
-202 KDLDNDIIDLETLRV
+202 KDLDNDIIDLEALRV
-217 FSIIKKLGDVD
+217 FSIIKKSGDVE

-235 YAAGKDNLPITP
+235 YAMGKDNFPVTP

-262 TDPFKRSKIITKVKS
+262 TDPFKRSQIITKVKS
-277 LYDDYNSKNINQL
+277 LYDDYNSKNINGL
-290 KNAKIKYN
+290 KSAKRKYN
-298 LDGQQASGGILDVHK
+298 IDRLQDAGSILDVNI

-318 NGNATNYVTNS
+318 NGNATNYVINN
-329 MPGIDKDFDRA
+329 MPGISDTDFPRA

-346 NINVQELVSKAA
+346 NINVQKLVSKALD
-358 NYEVIDKF
+358 YEVIDNF
-366 EDNEQM
+366 ENNEQM

-385 DDKNITDIDNPD
+385 NDKNITDIENED

-414 VLKKINKDYNVNFKT
+414 VLKKINKSYNVNFKT
-429 PGMIEDFKENLSLF
+429 PGMKEDFFENYALRNF
-443 NYIKSQDMFPYVTV
+443 IKSQDMFPYLTI

-463 NAANKMGLSAMESNE
+463 NAADKMGLSAMESPE
-478 IVAEKLN
+478 VIAEKLN
-485 QIVGNKGN
+485 QIVSNQGT
-493 LEENYKKVSDNIDNN
+493 LEENYNKVSSNIDNN
-508 LDVAINNM
+508 LDVAVNNM

-538 KVNKFSHMFIPESTS
+538 KQNKFSHMFTPESTS
-553 AWYKGLDM
+553 AWYKGLNM

-588 TTDEGKQ
+588 TTDEGKE

-669 PVGPSGKEQTPVNIT
+669 PVGPSGKEQEPVNIT
-684 DVMKRVIDENYKNLI
+684 DVMKRLIDENYKNLI
-699 IEPTGTFTGEGKDRK
+699 IEPTGTFNKEGK

-720 ILYDD
+720 VIYDD

-735 FFDPTGLRSNMLI
+735 YFDPTGLRSNMLV
-748 EKDLIEPVS
+748 EDLPDSRSQVI
-757 APETRNEIMQEIATK
+757 QEIATK
-772 KFDLFM
+772 RFDLFM
-778 KKGLGRFIDGDS
+778 EKGLGRFIDGDS

-798 FFYGTT
+798 FFYGISKT
-804 KTMIEA
+804 KVEA
-810 SDYRFYPDFPLINDV
+810 SDYRFYPDFPLIDDV
-825 PKEVKPFGFIFKALG
+825 PAEVKPFGFIFKALG
-840 KDIDVES
+840 QDIDVES
-847 YYNEAAE
+847 YYNEAVE
-854 INNEVNEIISMDA
+854 INNEVNEIVSYDT
-867 QINKNRNFTDKQK
+867 QIQGNRNFNNKQK
-880 LLESR
+880 LIESR
-885 FPPHKTSATEAALQK
+885 FPPHKASFTEENVQK
-900 TYMQHVYNS
+900 SYMQHVYNN
-909 YQDKSLPL
+909 YQDTSLPL

-932 TWDGEMTD
+932 TWDGEMKD

-959 AMRVMINNS
+959 GIRVMINNS
-968 TLIKNETTKRYGNNP
+968 TLINNKTTKRYGNNP
-983 TAEQILKVY
+983 TAGEILKVY
-992 AVDSEPYLNALE
+992 ALDSEPYLNALE

-1012 TAINFYDGNQMYQLI
+1012 TAINFFDGNQMNQLI
-1027 KFMIEHEMGSEAFNE
+1027 KFMIEHEMGSEAFYK
-1042 YYPPQNQTLLDK
+1042 YYPPQNQLLLDK

-1073 LN
+1073 ID

>member
-1 MALKQAKKQVGL
+1 MALKQAKKQVNL
-13 KASVADNI
+13 KSSVADNI
-21 GIPKFPTTTI
+21 GIPKFPSTTI
-31 AAEISKPISEAIDVF
+31 AAQISKPISEAVDVF
-46 RKKAEVDA
+46 RKKAEADA
-54 SANWQFQFNQQSR
+54 SATWQFNFNQQSR

-85 NAVDNYSKTV
+85 NAIDNYSKTTL
-95 IASTPN
+95 ANTPGVFKN
-101 VYKNIAQ
+101 VAQ
-108 NILAQKNLANM
+108 NVLAQKNLANM
-119 SYATTNY
+119 SYATTNF
-126 NNREDQKALD
+126 NAREDQKALD

-151 HLETINMNPN
+151 HLETINMNPD
-161 LTGLDINSFIG
+161 LSVLDINSFIG
-172 NDLLKTLNHNYGGA
+172 NDLQKTMNHNYGGA
-186 ESTIVETNRY
+186 ETTLVNTKRY
-196 SGSQLK
+196 SGSNLK
-202 KDLDNDIIDLETLRV
+202 KDLDNDIIDLEALRV
-217 FSIIKKLGDVD
+217 FSIIKKSGDVE

-235 YAAGKDNLPITP
+235 YAMGKDNFPVTP
-247 DNVDNPIFQKYAKDI
+247 DNVDNPIFQKYANDI
-262 TDPFKRSKIITKVKS
+262 TDPFKRSQIITKVKS
-277 LYDDYNSKNINQL
+277 LYDDYNSKNINGL
-290 KNAKIKYN
+290 KSAKTKYN
-298 LDGQQASGGILDVHK
+298 LDRSQDSGSILDVNN

-318 NGNATNYVTNS
+318 NGNATNFVINA
-329 MPGIDKDFDRA
+329 MPGISDTDFPRA
-340 VEIVNK
+340 VEIVSK
-346 NINVQELVSKAA
+346 NIKVQSLVSKALE
-358 NYEVIDKF
+358 YEVIDNF
-366 EDNEQM
+366 ENNEQM
-372 ELFKTALLRRYGI
+372 ELFKTALFRRYGI
-385 DDKNITDIDNPD
+385 NDENITDIENED
-397 LATVMELY
+397 LGTAMDIL
-405 KNQNIEPTA
+405 KNQNMEPTA

-429 PGMIEDFKENLSLF
+429 PGMIQDFKENLSLF
-443 NYIKSQDMFPYVTV
+443 NYIKSKDMFPYITI

-463 NAANKMGLSAMESNE
+463 NAANKMGLMGKESDE
-478 IVAEKLN
+478 VIAEKLN
-485 QIVGNKGN
+485 NLMTNKGS
-493 LEENYKKVSDNIDNN
+493 LKENYEKISSSIDNN
-508 LDVAINNM
+508 LDVAVNNM

-538 KVNKFSHMFIPESTS
+538 KQNKFSHMFIPESTS

-561 TPQVQQVWLNNIKTQ
+561 TPNVQQVWLDNIKTE
-576 LAYINGNSDIDI
+576 LAYINGSSDIDLK
-588 TTDEGKQ
+588 TDEGKE

-622 KVSMIKHGF
+622 KISMIKHGF

-669 PVGPSGKEQTPVNIT
+669 PVGPSGKEQAPVNIT
-684 DVMKRVIDENYKNLI
+684 DVMKRLIDENYKNLI
-699 IEPTGTFTGEGKDRK
+699 IEPTGTFNEKGK

-720 ILYDD
+720 VLYDD

-735 FFDPTGLRSNMLI
+735 YFDPTGLRSNMFV
-748 EKDLIEPVS
+748 EDLPDSRSQV
-757 APETRNEIMQEIATK
+757 MQEIATK

-778 KKGLGRFIDGDS
+778 EKGLGRFIDGDS

-810 SDYRFYPDFPLINDV
+810 SDYRFYPDFPLIDDV
-825 PKEVKPFGFIFKALG
+825 PAEVKPFGFIFKALG

-854 INNEVNEIISMDA
+854 INNEVNEIVSMDA
-867 QINKNRNFTDKQK
+867 QIQGNRNFNDKEK
-880 LLESR
+880 IIDSR
-885 FPPHKTSATEAALQK
+885 FPPHKASFTEENVQK
-900 TYMQHVYNS
+900 SYMQHVYNN
-909 YQDKSLPL
+909 YQNKDLPL

-932 TWDGEMTD
+932 TWDGEMTN

-959 AMRVMINNS
+959 GIRVMINNS
-968 TLIKNETTKRYGNNP
+968 TLINNKTTKRYGNNP
-983 TAEQILKVY
+983 TVEEILTVY
-992 AVDSEPYLNALE
+992 AEDSTNYLNALE
-1004 DKTNFTRD
+1004 EKTNFTRD
-1012 TAINFYDGNQMYQLI
+1012 TAINFFDGNQMNQLV
-1027 KFMIEHEMGSEAFNE
+1027 KFMIEHEMGSEAFYN
-1042 YYPPQNQTLLDK
+1042 YYPPQNQLLLDK

>member
-1 MALKQAKKQVGL
+1 MALKQAKKQVNL
-13 KASVADNI
+13 KSSVADNI
-21 GIPKFPTTTI
+21 GIPKFPSTTI
-31 AAEISKPISEAIDVF
+31 AAQISKPISEAVDVF
-46 RKKAEVDA
+46 RKKAEADA
-54 SANWQFQFNQQSR
+54 SATWQFNFNQQSR

-85 NAVDNYSKTV
+85 NAIDNYSKTTL
-95 IASTPN
+95 ANTPGVFKN
-101 VYKNIAQ
+101 VAQ
-108 NILAQKNLANM
+108 NVLAQKNLANM
-119 SYATTNY
+119 SYATTNF
-126 NNREDQKALD
+126 NAREDQKALD

-151 HLETINMNPN
+151 HLETINMNPD
-161 LTGLDINSFIG
+161 LSVLDINSFIG
-172 NDLLKTLNHNYGGA
+172 NDLQKTMNHNYGGA
-186 ESTIVETNRY
+186 ETTLVNTNRY
-196 SGSQLK
+196 SGSNLK
-202 KDLDNDIIDLETLRV
+202 KDLDNDIIDLEALRV
-217 FSIIKKLGDVD
+217 FSIIKKSGDVE

-235 YAAGKDNLPITP
+235 YAMGKDNFPVTP
-247 DNVDNPIFQKYAKDI
+247 DNVDNPIFQKYANDI
-262 TDPFKRSKIITKVKS
+262 TDPFKRSQIITKVKS
-277 LYDDYNSKNINQL
+277 LYDDYNSKNINGL
-290 KNAKIKYN
+290 KSAKTKYN
-298 LDGQQASGGILDVHK
+298 LDRSQDSGSILDVNN

-318 NGNATNYVTNS
+318 NGNATNFVINA
-329 MPGIDKDFDRA
+329 MPGISDTDFPRA
-340 VEIVNK
+340 VEIVSK
-346 NINVQELVSKAA
+346 NIKVQSLVSKALE
-358 NYEVIDKF
+358 YEVIDNF

-372 ELFKTALLRRYGI
+372 ELFKTALFRRYGI
-385 DDKNITDIDNPD
+385 NDENITDIENED
-397 LATVMELY
+397 LGTAMEIL
-405 KNQNIEPTA
+405 KNQNMEPTA

-429 PGMIEDFKENLSLF
+429 PGMIKDFKENLSLF
-443 NYIKSQDMFPYVTV
+443 NYIKSKDMFPYITI

-463 NAANKMGLSAMESNE
+463 NAANKMGLMGKESDE
-478 IVAEKLN
+478 VIAEKLN
-485 QIVGNKGN
+485 NLMTNKGS
-493 LEENYKKVSDNIDNN
+493 LKENYEKISSSIDNN
-508 LDVAINNM
+508 LDVAVNNM

-538 KVNKFSHMFIPESTS
+538 KQNKFSHMFIPESTS

-561 TPQVQQVWLNNIKTQ
+561 TPNVQQVWLDNIKTE
-576 LAYINGNSDIDI
+576 LAYINGSSDIDLK
-588 TTDEGKQ
+588 TDEGKT

-622 KVSMIKHGF
+622 KISMIKHGF

-669 PVGPSGKEQTPVNIT
+669 PVGPSGKEQAPVNIT
-684 DVMKRVIDENYKNLI
+684 DVMKRLIDENYKNLI
-699 IEPTGTFTGEGKDRK
+699 IEPTGTFNEKGK

-720 ILYDD
+720 VLYDD

-735 FFDPTGLRSNMLI
+735 YFDPTGLRSNMFV
-748 EKDLIEPVS
+748 EDLPDSRSQV
-757 APETRNEIMQEIATK
+757 MQEIATK

-778 KKGLGRFIDGDS
+778 EKGLGRFIDGDS

-810 SDYRFYPDFPLINDV
+810 SDYRFYPDFPLIDDV
-825 PKEVKPFGFIFKALG
+825 PAEVKPFGFIFKALG

-854 INNEVNEIISMDA
+854 INNEVNEIVSMDA
-867 QINKNRNFTDKQK
+867 QIQGNRNFNDKQK
-880 LLESR
+880 LIESR
-885 FPPHKTSATEAALQK
+885 FPPHKASFTEENVQK
-900 TYMQHVYNS
+900 SYMQHVYNN
-909 YQDKSLPL
+909 YQNKDLPL

-932 TWDGEMTD
+932 TWDGEMTN

-959 AMRVMINNS
+959 GIRVMINNS
-968 TLIKNETTKRYGNNP
+968 TLINNKTTKRYGNNP
-983 TAEQILKVY
+983 TVEEILTVY
-992 AVDSEPYLNALE
+992 AQDSTNYLNALE
-1004 DKTNFTRD
+1004 DKTNFTRN
-1012 TAINFYDGNQMYQLI
+1012 TAINFFDGNQMNQLV
-1027 KFMIEHEMGSEAFNE
+1027 KFMIEHEMGSEAFYN
-1042 YYPPQNQTLLDK
+1042 YYPPQNQLLLDK

>member
-1 MALKQAKKQVGL
+1 MALKQAKKQVNL

-21 GIPKFPTTTI
+21 GIPKFPDTNI
-31 AAEISKPISEAIDVF
+31 AAQISKPISEAIDVF
-46 RKKAEVDA
+46 RKKAEADA

-85 NAVDNYSKTV
+85 NAIDSYSQTTL
-95 IASTPN
+95 ANTPGVFKN
-101 VYKNIAQ
+101 VAQ

-119 SYATTNY
+119 SYATSNF
-126 NNREDQKALD
+126 NAREDQKALD
-136 GWNLTK
+136 AWNLTK

-151 HLETINMNPN
+151 HLETINMNPD
-161 LTGLDINSFIG
+161 LSVLDINSFIG
-172 NDLLKTLNHNYGGA
+172 NDLQKTMNHNYGGA
-186 ESTIVETNRY
+186 ESVLVNTNRY

-202 KDLDNDIIDLETLRV
+202 KDLDNDIIDLEALRV
-217 FSIIKKLGDVD
+217 FNIIKKSGDVE

-235 YAAGKDNLPITP
+235 YAAGQDSFPVTP

-262 TDPFKRSKIITKVKS
+262 TDPFKRSQIITKVKS
-277 LYDDYNSKNINQL
+277 LYDDYNSKNINGL
-290 KNAKIKYN
+290 KSAKIKYN
-298 LDGQQASGGILDVHK
+298 IDRLQDAGSILDVNN

-318 NGNATNYVTNS
+318 NANATNFVINS
-329 MPGIDKDFDRA
+329 MPGISDTDFPRA

-346 NINVQELVSKAA
+346 NINVQKLVSKALE
-358 NYEVIDKF
+358 YEVIDNF

-385 DDKNITDIDNPD
+385 NDKNITDIDNPD

-405 KNQNIEPTA
+405 KNQNMEPTA
-414 VLKKINKDYNVNFKT
+414 VLKKINKSYNVNFKT
-429 PGMIEDFKENLSLF
+429 PGMKEDFFENYSLYKF
-443 NYIKSQDMFPYVTV
+443 IKSKDMFPYLTI

-463 NAANKMGLSAMESNE
+463 NAADKMGLSAMDSDE
-478 IVAEKLN
+478 VVVEKLN
-485 QIVGNKGN
+485 QIVGNQGN
-493 LEENYKKVSDNIDNN
+493 LEENYNKVSTNIDNN

-538 KVNKFSHMFIPESTS
+538 KQNKFSHMFIPESTS

-561 TPQVQQVWLNNIKTQ
+561 TPQVQQVWLDNIKTQ
-576 LAYINGNSDIDI
+576 LAYINGNSDIDLK
-588 TTDEGKQ
+588 TDEGKT

-622 KVSMIKHGF
+622 KISMIKHGF

-649 ANYLKENLSKEE
+649 ANYLKENLSPEE
-661 QIERFGFD
+661 QIERFGFN
-669 PVGPSGKEQTPVNIT
+669 PVGPSGKEQEPINIS

-699 IEPTGTFTGEGKDRK
+699 IEPTGTFNKEGK

-720 ILYDD
+720 VIYDD

-735 FFDPTGLRSNMLI
+735 YFDPTGLRSNMLV
-748 EKDLIEPVS
+748 EDLPDSRSQI
-757 APETRNEIMQEIATK
+757 IQEIATK
-772 KFDLFM
+772 RFDLFM
-778 KKGLGRFIDGDS
+778 EKGLGRFIDGDS

-798 FFYGTT
+798 FFYAISKT
-804 KTMIEA
+804 KVEA
-810 SDYRFYPDFPLINDV
+810 SDYRFYPDFPLIDDV
-825 PKEVKPFGFIFKALG
+825 PAEVKPFGFIFKALG
-840 KDIDVES
+840 QDIDVES

-854 INNEVNEIISMDA
+854 INNEVNEIVSMDA
-867 QINKNRNFTDKQK
+867 QIQGNRNFNDKQK
-880 LLESR
+880 LIESR
-885 FPPHKTSATEAALQK
+885 FPPHKASFTEENLQK
-900 TYMQHVYNS
+900 SYMQHVYNN
-909 YQDKSLPL
+909 YQNKDLPL

-932 TWDGEMTD
+932 TWDGEMTN
-940 ITTGNQAAIFAS
+940 IKTGNQAAIFAS

-959 AMRVMINNS
+959 GVKVMINNS
-968 TLIKNETTKRYGNNP
+968 TLINNKTTKRYGNNP
-983 TAEQILKVY
+983 TIEEILTVY
-992 AVDSEPYLNALE
+992 AEKSEPYLNALE
-1004 DKTNFTRD
+1004 EKTNFTRD
-1012 TAINFYDGNQMYQLI
+1012 TAINFFDGNQMNQLI
-1027 KFMIEHEMGSEAFNE
+1027 KFMIEHEMGSEAFYN
-1042 YYPPQNQTLLDK
+1042 YYPPENQLLLDK

>member
-1 MALKQAKKQVGL
+1 MALKQAKKQVNL

-21 GIPKFPTTTI
+21 GIPKFPDTNI
-31 AAEISKPISEAIDVF
+31 AAQIATPISEAIDVF
-46 RKKAEVDA
+46 RKKAEADA
-54 SANWQFQFNQQSR
+54 SATWQFNFNQQSR

-85 NAVDNYSKTV
+85 NAIDNYSKTTL
-95 IASTPN
+95 ANTPG
-101 VYKNIAQ
+101 VFKSVAQ
-108 NILAQKNLANM
+108 NVLAQKNLANM
-119 SYATTNY
+119 SYATTNF
-126 NNREDQKALD
+126 NAREDQKALD

-151 HLETINMNPN
+151 HLETINMNPD
-161 LTGLDINSFIG
+161 LSVLDINSFIG
-172 NDLLKTLNHNYGGA
+172 NDLQKTMNHNYGGA
-186 ESTIVETNRY
+186 ETTLVNTNRY
-196 SGSQLK
+196 SGSNLK
-202 KDLDNDIIDLETLRV
+202 KDLDNDIIDLEALRV
-217 FSIIKKLGDVD
+217 FSIIKKSGDVE

-235 YAAGKDNLPITP
+235 YAMGKDNFPVTP
-247 DNVDNPIFQKYAKDI
+247 DNVDNPIFQKYANDI
-262 TDPFKRSKIITKVKS
+262 TDPFKRSQIITKVKS
-277 LYDDYNSKNINQL
+277 LYDDYNSKNINGL
-290 KNAKIKYN
+290 KSAKTKYN
-298 LDGQQASGGILDVHK
+298 LDRLQDSGSILDVNN

-318 NGNATNYVTNS
+318 NGNATNFVINA
-329 MPGIDKDFDRA
+329 MPGISDTDFPRA
-340 VEIVNK
+340 VEIVSK
-346 NINVQELVSKAA
+346 NIKVQALVSKALE
-358 NYEVIDKF
+358 YEVIDNF

-372 ELFKTALLRRYGI
+372 ELFKTALFRRYGI
-385 DDKNITDIDNPD
+385 NDENITDIENED
-397 LATVMELY
+397 LGTAMEIL
-405 KNQNIEPTA
+405 KNQNMEPTA

-429 PGMIEDFKENLSLF
+429 PGMIQDFKENLSLF
-443 NYIKSQDMFPYVTV
+443 NYIKSKDMFPYITI

-463 NAANKMGLSAMESNE
+463 NAANKIGVMAKESDE
-478 IVAEKLN
+478 VIAEKLN
-485 QIVGNKGN
+485 NLMTNKGN
-493 LEENYKKVSDNIDNN
+493 LEENYNKVSSSIDNN
-508 LDVAINNM
+508 LDIAVNNM

-538 KVNKFSHMFIPESTS
+538 KQNKFSHMFIPESTS

-561 TPQVQQVWLNNIKTQ
+561 TPKVQKEWLDEIKVQ
-576 LAYINGNSDIDI
+576 LTYINGNSDIDLK
-588 TTDEGKQ
+588 TDEGKE

-602 QALHSMNK
+602 QGLKALNK
-610 QGYSATRLNGTG
+610 KGYSATRLNGTG

-649 ANYLKENLSKEE
+649 ANYLKENLSPEE

-669 PVGPSGKEQTPVNIT
+669 PVGPSGKEQAPINIS

-699 IEPTGTFTGEGKDRK
+699 IEPTGTFNEKGK

-720 ILYDD
+720 VLYDD

-735 FFDPTGLRSNMLI
+735 YFDPTGLRSNMFV
-748 EKDLIEPVS
+748 EDLPDSRSQV
-757 APETRNEIMQEIATK
+757 MQEIATK

-778 KKGLGRFIDGDS
+778 EKGLGRFIDGDS

-810 SDYRFYPDFPLINDV
+810 SDYRFYPDYPLIDDV
-825 PKEVKPFGFIFKALG
+825 PAEVKPFGFIFKALG

-854 INNEVNEIISMDA
+854 INNEVNEIVSMDA
-867 QINKNRNFTDKQK
+867 QIQGNRNFNNKEKIID
-880 LLESR
+880 SR
-885 FPPHKTSATEAALQK
+885 FPPHKASFTEENVQK
-900 TYMQHVYNS
+900 SYMQHVYNN
-909 YQDKSLPL
+909 YQNKDLPL

-932 TWDGEMTD
+932 TWDGEMTN

-959 AMRVMINNS
+959 GIRVMINNS
-968 TLIKNETTKRYGNNP
+968 TLINNKTTKRYGNNP
-983 TAEQILKVY
+983 TVEEILTVY
-992 AVDSEPYLNALE
+992 AEDSTNYLNALE
-1004 DKTNFTRD
+1004 EKTNFTRD
-1012 TAINFYDGNQMYQLI
+1012 TAINFFDGNQMNQLV
-1027 KFMIEHEMGSEAFNE
+1027 KFMIEHEMGSEAFYN
-1042 YYPPQNQTLLDK
+1042 YYPPQNQLLLDK

>member
-1 MALKQAKKQVGL
+1 MALKQAKKQVNL

-21 GIPKFPTTTI
+21 GIPKFANTNI
-31 AAEISKPISEAIDVF
+31 AAQISKPISEAIDVF
-46 RKKAEVDA
+46 RKKAEADA

-85 NAVDNYSKTV
+85 NAIDSYSRTTIDN
-95 IASTPN
+95 TPGVFKN
-101 VYKNIAQ
+101 VAQ

-126 NNREDQKALD
+126 NAREDQKALD

-151 HLETINMNPN
+151 HLETINMSPE
-161 LTGLDINSFIG
+161 LTALDINSFIG
-172 NDLLKTLNHNYGGA
+172 NDLQKTLNHNYGGA
-186 ESTIVETNRY
+186 ENTLVATNRY

-217 FSIIKKLGDVD
+217 FNIIKKLGDVD
-228 GNKYFLN
+228 GNKYFLD
-235 YAAGKDNLPITP
+235 YAAGKDNLPVTP

-262 TDPFKRSKIITKVKS
+262 TDPFKRSQIITKVKS
-277 LYDDYNSKNINQL
+277 LYDDYNSKNINGL
-290 KNAKIKYN
+290 KSAKTKYP
-298 LDGQQASGGILDVHK
+298 LDRLQDAGSILDVNN

-318 NGNATNYVTNS
+318 NANATNFVINS
-329 MPGIDKDFDRA
+329 MPNISDTDFPRA

-346 NINVQELVSKAA
+346 NINVQKLVSKALE
-358 NYEVIDKF
+358 YEVIDNF

-372 ELFKTALLRRYGI
+372 ELFKTALFRRYGI
-385 DDKNITDIDNPD
+385 NDENITDIENPD
-397 LATVMELY
+397 LATAMEIL
-405 KNQNIEPTA
+405 KNQNMEPTA

-443 NYIKSQDMFPYVTV
+443 NYIKAKDMFPYVTI

-463 NAANKMGLSAMESNE
+463 NAANKIGLMSKESDE
-478 IVAEKLN
+478 VVAEKLN
-485 QIVGNKGN
+485 NLMSNKGS
-493 LEENYKKVSDNIDNN
+493 LEENYKKVSDSIDNN
-508 LDVAINNM
+508 IDVAINNM

-538 KVNKFSHMFIPESTS
+538 KQNKFSHMFIPESTS
-553 AWYKGLDM
+553 LWYKGLDM
-561 TPQVQQVWLNNIKTQ
+561 TPKVQKDWLDNIKTQ
-576 LAYINGNSDIDI
+576 LAYINGNSDIDLK
-588 TTDEGKQ
+588 TDEGKE

-669 PVGPSGKEQTPVNIT
+669 PVGPTGKEQEPINIS
-684 DVMKRVIDENYKNLI
+684 DVMKKVIDENYKNLI
-699 IEPTGTFTGEGKDRK
+699 IEPTGTFNKEGK

-720 ILYDD
+720 VLYDD

-735 FFDPTGLRSNMLI
+735 FFDPTGLRSNMLVENLPDSRSQVI
-748 EKDLIEPVS
+748 
-757 APETRNEIMQEIATK
+757 QEIANK

-778 KKGLGRFIDGDS
+778 EKGLGRFIDGDS

-810 SDYRFYPDFPLINDV
+810 SDYRFYPDFPLIDDV
-825 PKEVKPFGFIFKALG
+825 PKEVKPFGFIFKVLG

-847 YYNEAAE
+847 YYDKAAE
-854 INNEVNEIISMDA
+854 INNEINEVVSYDA
-867 QINKNRNFTDKQK
+867 QIQGNRNFNDKQK
-880 LLESR
+880 LIESR
-885 FPPHKTSATEAALQK
+885 FPPHKTSATEEALQK
-900 TYMQHVYNS
+900 SYMQHVYNN
-909 YQDKSLPL
+909 YQNKDLPL

-932 TWDGEMTD
+932 TWDGEMTN

-983 TAEQILKVY
+983 TIEEILTVY
-992 AVDSEPYLNALE
+992 AEKSEPYLNALE
-1004 DKTNFTRD
+1004 EKTNFTRD
-1012 TAINFYDGNQMYQLI
+1012 TAINFFDGNQMNKLI
-1027 KFMIEHEMGSEAFNE
+1027 KFMIEHEMGSEAFYK
-1042 YYPPQNQTLLDK
+1042 YYPPENQLLLDK

>member
-1 MALKQAKKQVGL
+1 MALKQAKKQVNL

-21 GIPKFPTTTI
+21 GIPKFANTNI
-31 AAEISKPISEAIDVF
+31 AAQISKPISEAIDVF
-46 RKKAEVDA
+46 RKKAEADA

-85 NAVDNYSKTV
+85 NAIDSYSRTTIDN
-95 IASTPN
+95 TPGVFKN
-101 VYKNIAQ
+101 VAQ

-126 NNREDQKALD
+126 NAREDQKALD

-151 HLETINMNPN
+151 HLETISMSPE
-161 LTGLDINSFIG
+161 LTALDINSFIG
-172 NDLLKTLNHNYGGA
+172 NDLQKTLNHNYGGA
-186 ESTIVETNRY
+186 ENTLVATNRY
-196 SGSQLK
+196 KGTQLK

-217 FSIIKKLGDVD
+217 FNIIKKLGDVD
-228 GNKYFLN
+228 GNKYFLD
-235 YAAGKDNLPITP
+235 YAAGKDNLPVTP

-262 TDPFKRSKIITKVKS
+262 TDPFKRSQIITKVKS
-277 LYDDYNSKNINQL
+277 LYDDYNSKNINGL
-290 KNAKIKYN
+290 KSAKTKYP
-298 LDGQQASGGILDVHK
+298 LDRLQDAGSILDVNI

-318 NGNATNYVTNS
+318 NGNATNYVINA
-329 MPGIDKDFDRA
+329 MPGISETDFPRA

-346 NINVQELVSKAA
+346 NINVQKLVSKALD
-358 NYEVIDKF
+358 YEVIDNF

-385 DDKNITDIDNPD
+385 NDKNITDIENPD

-414 VLKKINKDYNVNFKT
+414 VLKKINKSYNVNFKT
-429 PGMIEDFKENLSLF
+429 PGMIEDFFENYALRNF
-443 NYIKSQDMFPYVTV
+443 IKSKDMFPYLTI

-463 NAANKMGLSAMESNE
+463 NAADKMGLNAMESPE
-478 IVAEKLN
+478 VVAEKLN
-485 QIVGNKGN
+485 QIVANQGT
-493 LEENYKKVSDNIDNN
+493 LEENYNKVSSNIDNN
-508 LDVAINNM
+508 LDIAINNM

-538 KVNKFSHMFIPESTS
+538 KQNKFSHMFIPESTS

-561 TPQVQQVWLNNIKTQ
+561 TPQVQQVWLDNIKTQ
-576 LAYINGNSDIDI
+576 LAYINGNSDIDLK
-588 TTDEGKQ
+588 TDEGKE

-669 PVGPSGKEQTPVNIT
+669 PVGPTGKQQEPINIS

-699 IEPTGTFTGEGKDRK
+699 IEPTGTFNKEGK

-720 ILYDD
+720 VLYDD

-735 FFDPTGLRSNMLI
+735 FFDPTGLRSNMLV
-748 EKDLIEPVS
+748 EDLPDSRSQVI
-757 APETRNEIMQEIATK
+757 QEIATK
-772 KFDLFM
+772 RFDLFM
-778 KKGLGRFIDGDS
+778 EKGLGRFIDGDS
-790 GTEKWLQK
+790 GTEKWLKK
-798 FFYGTT
+798 FFYAISKT
-804 KTMIEA
+804 KVEA
-810 SDYRFYPDFPLINDV
+810 SDYRFYPDFPLINDI
-825 PKEVKPFGFIFKALG
+825 PAEVKPFGFIFKALG
-840 KDIDVES
+840 QDIDVES

-854 INNEVNEIISMDA
+854 INNEVNEIVSYDA
-867 QINKNRNFTDKQK
+867 QIQGNRNFNDKQK
-880 LLESR
+880 LIESR
-885 FPPHKTSATEAALQK
+885 FPPHKASFTEENVQK
-900 TYMQHVYNS
+900 SYMQHVYNN
-909 YQDKSLPL
+909 YQNKDLPL

-932 TWDGEMTD
+932 TWDGEMKD

-959 AMRVMINNS
+959 GMRVMINNS
-968 TLIKNETTKRYGNNP
+968 TLINNETTKRYGNNP
-983 TAEQILKVY
+983 TIEEILTVY
-992 AVDSEPYLNALE
+992 AEKSEPYLNALE
-1004 DKTNFTRD
+1004 EKTNFTRD
-1012 TAINFYDGNQMYQLI
+1012 TAINFFDGNQMNKLI
-1027 KFMIEHEMGSEAFNE
+1027 KFMIEHEMGSEAFYK
-1042 YYPPQNQTLLDK
+1042 YYPPENQLLLDK